1 MGPFRDLIDKVFNW
15 SGGAYVGLSTLVING
30 MAIAEYAS
38 GTPLVV
44 SFPDGRAQLFIVHTA
59 PQWYVG
65 TIGIYT
71 VILGLFW
78 VGRPV
83 NTWVNAKAA
92 EKGTPPTT
100 PAPEP
105 IPGGETVPAPKV
117 GG

>member
-1 MGPFRDLIDKVFNW
+1 MTPLRDWIDKIFNW

-38 GTPLVV
+38 GQTMVV
-44 SFPDGRAQLFIVHTA
+44 SFPDGRSQLYVTHAA

-78 VGRPV
+78 MGKPINTYV
-83 NTWVNAKAA
+83 NSKTGAA
-92 EKGTPPTT
+92 PTEPTPT
-100 PAPEP
+100 PAT
-105 IPGGETVPAPKV
+105 IPLQK
-117 GG
+117 